1 MTRTAA
7 MNANDP
13 VQMLIDAG
21 AIPSNPFDEHSR
33 YRNAEIALLPAPPAG
48 PVAPAQRPPL
58 AYLRRR
64 FIAQPNEIAL
74 AAYVLVQDAERPDL
88 LAARTLGEPL
98 AWWRLAD
105 ANGVLDPAALTA
117 TAGARV
123 AVPVLTG

>member
-1 MTRTAA
+1 
-7 MNANDP
+7 MNSLDP

-33 YRNAEIALLPAPPAG
+33 YRNVPIALLPAPPAG
-48 PVAPAQRPPL
+48 PVAGAQRPAL

-74 AAYVLVQDAERPDL
+74 AAYTTVQASERPDS

-98 AWWRLAD
+98 AYWRLAD

-117 TAGARV
+117 TPGARV
-123 AVPVLTG
+123 AVPVVTG

>member
-1 MTRTAA
+1 
-7 MNANDP
+7 MNPNDP

-33 YRNAEIALLPAPPAG
+33 YRNVDIALLPAPPSG
-48 PVAPAQRPPL
+48 PVAAVQRPPL

-64 FIAQPNEIAL
+64 FIAQPNDIAL
-74 AAYVLVQDAERPDL
+74 AAHAAVQAGERPDG

-98 AWWRLAD
+98 AYWRLAD

-117 TAGARV
+117 TPGARV
-123 AVPVLTG
+123 AVPVVTG